1 MTLFDLAVLFVI
13 CLFLIIIIS
22 GSSLFIL
29 LIDYFK
35 KRHRNKVRFN
45 EEHPVGCTF
54 STKYKQEFPY
64 GKWECFGKDQQG
76 YYFYERIK

>member
-13 CLFLIIIIS
+13 CLFFIIIIS

-35 KRHRNKVRFN
+35 KRHKNKVRFN
-45 EEHPVGCTF
+45 KAHPVGTLF
-54 STKYKQEFPY
+54 TTRVEQKMPY
-64 GKWECFGKDQQG
+64 GKWKYLGKDQQG